1 MKKKRSKS
9 TITPCQSKAEVME
22 NITQIGLKQREI
34 SRLEAEMNDKIAQL
48 TEQYKDDILK
58 LQLEVQTLT
67 HQAQIWCEQNR
78 NSLLEDKGKTAN
90 LLTGEVSWRFRPAKV
105 VLSEKEAQVIEQ
117 LEQLGLV
124 QFVRVKKNVNKDAV
138 LADPQAVKDIAGITI
153 VSNVED
159 FIITPYEINV
169 EK

>member
-1 MKKKRSKS
+1 MAKKRSKS
-9 TITPCQSKAEVME
+9 TIIACQSKAEVME

-34 SRLEAEMNDKIAQL
+34 SRLETELNDKIAQL

-58 LQLEVQTLT
+58 LQVDVETLT

-105 VLSEKEAQVIEQ
+105 TLSKESEIIEQ
-117 LEQLGLV
+117 LEQQGLTH
-124 QFVRVKKNVNKDAV
+124 FVRVKKNVNKEAI
-138 LADPQAVKDIAGITI
+138 LADPMAVKNIVGIHI
-153 VSNVED
+153 VSNIED
-159 FIITPYEINV
+159 FIITPFELNID
-169 EK
+169 

>member
-1 MKKKRSKS
+1 MAKKRSKS

-22 NITQIGLKQREI
+22 NITKIGLKQREI
-34 SRLEAEMNDKIAQL
+34 SRLEAEMNDKITQL

-58 LQLEVQTLT
+58 LQVDVETLT

-105 VLSEKEAQVIEQ
+105 TLSKESEIIEQ
-117 LEQLGLV
+117 LEQQGLTH
-124 QFVRVKKNVNKDAV
+124 FVRVKKNVNKEAI
-138 LADPQAVKDIAGITI
+138 LADPMAVKNIVGIHI
-153 VSNVED
+153 VSNIED
-159 FIITPYEINV
+159 FIITPFELNID
-169 EK
+169 

>member
-1 MKKKRSKS
+1 MAKKRSKS
-9 TITPCQSKAEVME
+9 TIIACKSKAEVME

-34 SRLEAEMNDKIAQL
+34 SRLETELNDKIAQL

-58 LQLEVQTLT
+58 LQIDVETLT

-90 LLTGEVSWRFRPAKV
+90 LLTGEVSWRYRPAKV
-105 VLSEKEAQVIEQ
+105 TLSKEAEIIEQ
-117 LEQLGLV
+117 LEQQGLT
-124 QFVRVKKNVNKDAV
+124 QFVRVKKNVNKEAV
-138 LADPQAVKDIAGITI
+138 LANPSAVKDINGINI

-159 FIITPYEINV
+159 FIITPFELNV
-169 EK
+169 D